1 MSWLHDTLE
10 AIFAVIAWPAA
21 AYFILANT
29 SMLLLVLLAAR
40 HFARY
45 LRRSEHRGE
54 DAMAAS
60 PLSLGVSVIVPAYN
74 EAAVILTSVR
84 SVLDLRYPDHEVIV
98 VNDGSKD
105 DTMRLLKEGFGL
117 VPDERDVPGRIP
129 VRGALRGVWRSPDP
143 AVPLLVVDKENSGR
157 SDSVNL
163 GLDLASKEL
172 VVMVD
177 ADSILEPD
185 ALLSVSKPFADDPE
199 RVVATGGVVRIVN
212 NSRVQAGRIVDIRM
226 PKELITRI
234 QVVEYL
240 RAFLLG
246 RTAWS
251 DLNAL
256 ILISGAF
263 GMFRRDVLIAVGGL
277 DADSIGED
285 FELVMRIQR
294 WIRHGHRESRVE
306 FVAEPVSWTEAP
318 STLKVLARQR
328 RRWHRGLWEVL
339 WKYRSMLLNP
349 RYGRV
354 GMLAL
359 PYYWLFELFA
369 PLIELV
375 GIVLVVLGLLVGAVH
390 PGMAL
395 LLLIV
400 AYVYGTIVTL
410 AAVVVEEAS
419 FHRYERWRDM
429 GTTLWAVVAESLG
442 YRQLTAIWRIQG
454 WWAGLTNRTQ
464 VWGEMTRTGFAGA
477 SDAPDAVMPG
487 ASATGGQPD
496 RRD

>member
-1 MSWLHDTLE
+1 MSWLHDALE
-10 AIFAVIAWPAA
+10 AIFAVLAWPSAV
-21 AYFILANT
+21 YFVIANT
-29 SMLLLVLLAAR
+29 SMLVLILVASR

-54 DAMAAS
+54 DAMAGS
-60 PLSLGVSVIVPAYN
+60 PVSLGVTVIVPAYN
-74 EAAVILTSVR
+74 EGAVILTSVR
-84 SVLDLRYPDHEVIV
+84 SMLDLRYPDHEVIV
-98 VNDGSKD
+98 VNDGSAD
-105 DTMRLLKEGFGL
+105 ETMQLLRQEFGL
-117 VPDERDVPGRIP
+117 VEDDRDLPGRIP
-129 VRGALRGVWRSPDP
+129 VRGRLRGVWRAPEG
-143 AVPLLVVDKENSGR
+143 AVPLVVVDKENSGR
-157 SDSVNL
+157 SDSVNA

-185 ALLSVSKPFADDPE
+185 ALLSVSKPFADDPD

-212 NSRVQAGRIVDIRM
+212 NSRVLGGRIVELRM
-226 PKELITRI
+226 PKQLITRI

-251 DLNAL
+251 DLGAL

-263 GMFRRDVLIAVGGL
+263 GMFRRDVLVELGGL
-277 DADSIGED
+277 DPDSIGED

-294 WIRHGHRESRVE
+294 WIRDGRRDARVR

-339 WKYRSMLLNP
+339 WKFRGMLLNP

-359 PYYWLFELFA
+359 PYYWLFELLA

-375 GIVLVVLGLLVGAVH
+375 GIVIVVLGLLVGAVD
-390 PGMAL
+390 PGAAL
-395 LLLIV
+395 LLLLV
-400 AYVYGTIVTL
+400 SYGYGTIVTL

-419 FHRYERWRDM
+419 FHRYERWRDLAAV
-429 GTTLWAVVAESLG
+429 LWAVLAESLG

-454 WWAGLTNRTQ
+454 WWAALTGRKQ

-477 SDAPDAVMPG
+477 TPSSSS
-487 ASATGGQPD
+487 ASGQAERGD
-496 RRD
+496 

>member
-1 MSWLHDTLE
+1 MSWDWLRDALQWL
-10 AIFAVIAWPAA
+10 FALTMWPTGV
-21 AYFILANT
+21 YFLLANT
-29 SMLLLVLLAAR
+29 AMLVLICIAAA
-40 HFARY
+40 HFSRY

-60 PLSLGVSVIVPAYN
+60 PVSLGVTVIMPAYN

-98 VNDGSKD
+98 VNDGSADETMARLKD
-105 DTMRLLKEGFGL
+105 AYRL
-117 VPDERDVPGRIP
+117 VPDDRDIPGRIP
-129 VRGALRGVWRSPDP
+129 VRGAVRGIWRAPDG
-143 AVPLLVVDKENSGR
+143 AVPLIVVDTDNSGR

-163 GLDLASKEL
+163 GLDLASKDL

-212 NSRVQAGRIVDIRM
+212 NSRVQGGRIVDVRM
-226 PKELITRI
+226 PKQLIARI

-251 DLNAL
+251 DLGAL

-263 GMFRRDVLIAVGGL
+263 GMFRRDVLIETGGL

-294 WIRHGHRESRVE
+294 WILEGRRDHRVE

-318 STLKVLARQR
+318 STMAVLARQR

-339 WKYRSMLLNP
+339 WKYRGMLLNP

-359 PYYWLFELFA
+359 PYYWLFELLA
-369 PLIELV
+369 PVVELA
-375 GIVLVVLGLLVGAVH
+375 GLVLVPLGLLLGIVD
-390 PGMAL
+390 PGFAL
-395 LLLIV
+395 LLLV
-400 AYVYGTIVTL
+400 VSYVFGTLVTL

-419 FHRYERWRDM
+419 FHRYERWRDL
-429 GTTLWAVVAESLG
+429 GATLLAVLAESFG
-442 YRQLTAIWRIQG
+442 YRQLTAVWRVQG
-454 WWAGLTNRTQ
+454 WWAALTGKQQ
-464 VWGEMTRTGFAGA
+464 VWGVMTRSGFAEGDEA
-477 SDAPDAVMPG
+477 AEAQAPR
-487 ASATGGQPD
+487 T
-496 RRD
+496 

>member
-1 MSWLHDTLE
+1 MTWLHDALE
-10 AIFAVIAWPAA
+10 AVFAVLAWPSAI
-21 AYFILANT
+21 YFLLSNT
-29 SMLLLVLLAAR
+29 ALLVLILIAAR

-45 LRRSEHRGE
+45 LRRSDHRGD

-74 EAAVILTSVR
+74 EAAVIRTSVR

-98 VNDGSKD
+98 VNDGSAD
-105 DTMRLLKEGFGL
+105 DTMRVLLEEFDL
-117 VPDERDVPGRIP
+117 VEDDRDIPGRVP
-129 VRGALRGVWRSPDP
+129 VRGTIRRVWRSRGG
-143 AVPLLVVDKENSGR
+143 AVPLTVVDKENSGR
-157 SDSVNL
+157 SDSVNV
-163 GLDLASKEL
+163 GLDLAAKEL

-212 NSRVQAGRIVDIRM
+212 NSRVQGGRITEIRM
-226 PKELITRI
+226 PRQLIARI

-251 DLNAL
+251 DLQAL

-263 GMFRRDVLIAVGGL
+263 GMFRRDVLIEVGGL
-277 DADSIGED
+277 DPDSIGED

-294 WIRHGHRESRVE
+294 WIHEGRRDARVE

-318 STLKVLARQR
+318 STFRVLARQR

-339 WKYRSMLLNP
+339 WGYRRALLNP

-359 PYYWLFELFA
+359 PYYWLFELLA
-369 PLIELV
+369 PLIEVV
-375 GIVLVVLGLLVGAVH
+375 GIVIVVLGLAVGAVD

-395 LLLIV
+395 LLLLV
-400 AYVYGTIVTL
+400 SYGYGALVTL
-410 AAVVVEEAS
+410 AAVIVEEAS
-419 FHRYERWRDM
+419 FHRYERWRDL
-429 GTTLWAVVAESLG
+429 GATLWAIVAENLG
-442 YRQLTAIWRIQG
+442 YRQLTAIWRLQG
-454 WWAGLTNRTQ
+454 WWAGITGKQQ
-464 VWGEMTRTGFAGA
+464 VWGEMTRTGFAEADA
-477 SDAPDAVMPG
+477 S
-487 ASATGGQPD
+487 GQRQAD
-496 RRD
+496 GRG

>member
-1 MSWLHDTLE
+1 MTWLHDVVE
-10 AIFAVIAWPAA
+10 SIFTVLAWPAA
-21 AYFILANT
+21 VYFVLANT
-29 SMLLLVLLAAR
+29 SMLMLVLLAWR

-45 LRRSEHRGE
+45 LRRSDHRGE

-98 VNDGSKD
+98 VNDGSAD
-105 DTMRLLKEGFGL
+105 DTMRLLIEAYGL
-117 VPDERDVPGRIP
+117 VPDEREVPGRIA
-129 VRGALRGVWRSPDP
+129 VRGALRGVWRCPDP
-143 AVPLLVVDKENSGR
+143 SVPLLVVDKENSGR
-157 SDSVNL
+157 SDSINL

-199 RVVATGGVVRIVN
+199 RVVATGGVIRIVN
-212 NSRVQAGRIVDIRM
+212 NSRVLGGRIVDIRM
-226 PKELITRI
+226 PKELIARI

-263 GMFRRDVLIAVGGL
+263 GMFRRDVLIDVGGL
-277 DADSIGED
+277 DPDSIGED

-294 WIRHGHRESRVE
+294 WIRNGHRDARVE

-339 WKYRSMLLNP
+339 WKYRTMLLNP
-349 RYGRV
+349 RCGRV

-375 GIVLVVLGLLVGAVH
+375 GIVLVVVGLLVGAVD

-395 LLLIV
+395 LLLLV
-400 AYVYGTIVTL
+400 AYGYGTIVTL
-410 AAVVVEEAS
+410 TAVVVEEAS
-419 FHRYERWRDM
+419 FHRYERWRDL
-429 GTTLWAVVAESLG
+429 GATLWAVVAESLG

-454 WWAGLTNRTQ
+454 WWAGLTNRQQ
-464 VWGEMTRTGFAGA
+464 VWGEMTRTGFVDA
-477 SDAPDAVMPG
+477 SDAPATSG
-487 ASATGGQPD
+487 ASGSGQSD

>member
-1 MSWLHDTLE
+1 M
-10 AIFAVIAWPAA
+10 
-21 AYFILANT
+21 
-29 SMLLLVLLAAR
+29 LVLLAAR

-98 VNDGSKD
+98 VNDGSAD
-105 DTMRLLKEGFGL
+105 DTMRLLRDAYGL
-117 VPDERDVPGRIP
+117 VPDERDLPGRIP

-212 NSRVQAGRIVDIRM
+212 NSRVQSGRIVDIRM
-226 PKELITRI
+226 PKELIARI

-263 GMFRRDVLIAVGGL
+263 GMFRRDVLIDLGGL

-294 WIRHGHRESRVE
+294 WIRNGHRDSRVE

-318 STLKVLARQR
+318 STLRVLARQR

-339 WKYRSMLLNP
+339 WGYRGMLLNP

-369 PLIELV
+369 PLIELI
-375 GIVLVVLGLLVGAVH
+375 GLVLVVVGLLVGAVD

-395 LLLIV
+395 LLTLV
-400 AYVYGTIVTL
+400 AYGYGTLVTL

-419 FHRYERWRDM
+419 FHRYDRWRDM
-429 GTTLWAVVAESLG
+429 GATLWAVVAESLG
-442 YRQLTAIWRIQG
+442 YRQLTAVWRLQG
-454 WWAGLTNRTQ
+454 WWAGLTNRQQ
-464 VWGEMTRTGFAGA
+464 VWGEMTRTGFVEA
-477 SDAPDAVMPG
+477 DPVAPAPSG
-487 ASATGGQPD
+487 GGQSD

>member
-1 MSWLHDTLE
+1 MTWLHDVIE
-10 AIFAVIAWPAA
+10 AIFTAVAWPAA
-21 AYFILANT
+21 VYFVLANT
-29 SMLLLVLLAAR
+29 SMLVLVLLAAR
-40 HFARY
+40 HFNRY

-98 VNDGSKD
+98 VNDGSAD
-105 DTMRLLKEGFGL
+105 DTMRLLRDAYGL
-117 VPDERDVPGRIP
+117 IPDERELPGRIP

-212 NSRVQAGRIVDIRM
+212 NSRVQSGRIVDIRM

-251 DLNAL
+251 DLGAL

-263 GMFRRDVLIAVGGL
+263 GMFRRDVLIDLGGL
-277 DADSIGED
+277 DPDSIGED

-318 STLKVLARQR
+318 STLRVLARQR

-339 WKYRSMLLNP
+339 WGYRGMLLNP

-359 PYYWLFELFA
+359 PYYWLFELLA

-375 GIVLVVLGLLVGAVH
+375 GLVLVVVGLLVGAVD

-395 LLLIV
+395 LLTLV
-400 AYVYGTIVTL
+400 AYGYGTVVTL

-419 FHRYERWRDM
+419 FHRYDRWRDM
-429 GTTLWAVVAESLG
+429 GATLWAVVAESLG
-442 YRQLTAIWRIQG
+442 YRQLTAVWRLQG
-454 WWAGLTNRTQ
+454 WWAGLTNRQQ
-464 VWGEMTRTGFAGA
+464 VWGEMTRTGFVEAE
-477 SDAPDAVMPG
+477 PVTPG
-487 ASATGGQPD
+487 ASGGGQTD

>member
-1 MSWLHDTLE
+1 MTWLHDLLE
-10 AIFAVIAWPAA
+10 AGFTAVAWPAA
-21 AYFILANT
+21 IYFVLANT

-45 LRRSEHRGE
+45 LRRSDHRGE

-60 PLSLGVSVIVPAYN
+60 PLSLGVSVIMPAYN
-74 EAAVILTSVR
+74 EASVILTSVR

-98 VNDGSKD
+98 VNDGSSD
-105 DTMRLLKEGFGL
+105 DTMRLLREAFGL
-117 VPDERDVPGRIP
+117 VPDDRDVPGRVP
-129 VRGALRGVWRSPDP
+129 ARGALRQVWRSADP

-157 SDSVNL
+157 SDSINL

-212 NSRVQAGRIVDIRM
+212 NSRVHGGRIVEIRM
-226 PKELITRI
+226 PKELVTRI

-263 GMFRRDVLIAVGGL
+263 GMFRRDVLIEVGGL

-294 WIRHGHRESRVE
+294 WIRDGHRDARVE

-339 WKYRSMLLNP
+339 WKYRGMLLNP

-354 GMLAL
+354 GLLAL
-359 PYYWLFELFA
+359 PYYWLFELLA

-375 GIVLVVLGLLVGAVH
+375 GIVLVGLGLLVGAVD

-395 LLLIV
+395 LLLLV
-400 AYVYGTIVTL
+400 AYGYGTIVTL

-429 GTTLWAVVAESLG
+429 GATLWAVIAESLG
-442 YRQLTAIWRIQG
+442 YRQLTAIWRIEG
-454 WWAGLTNRTQ
+454 WWAALTNRKQ
-464 VWGEMTRTGFAGA
+464 EWGEMTRTGFVDAT
-477 SDAPDAVMPG
+477 DAPTAAA
-487 ASATGGQPD
+487 ASGGGQSD